1 MDLGTIITGLGSQ
14 YIQSRYANNAVQVQP
29 ALDFGVPF
37 VDVIPESGAACGT
50 KGMVWNPNANCG
62 QGKWQRKT
70 KRRRKRLATKS
81 DLADLSSLKGI
92 LGTGEAFKVWIAT
105 HSH

>member
-1 MDLGTIITGLGSQ
+1 MDLGSIITGLGSQ
-14 YIQSRYANNAVQVQP
+14 YIQQRYAPQVQP
-29 ALDFGVPF
+29 AFDVGIPF
-37 VDVIPESGAACGT
+37 VDVIPEAAATAGNCGT
-50 KGMVWNPNANCG
+50 KGMVSNPNANCG